1 MVLGQ
6 FGLKVNLDKSE
17 LVPVGKVSNVED
29 LSDILGH
36 RVSKLP
42 MTYLGLP
49 LGSIFKEKDVL
60 NAVIEKTERQLA
72 G

>member
-17 LVPVGKVSNVED
+17 LVPVGKVSKVED
-29 LSDILGH
+29 LSNILGH

-60 NAVIEKTERQLA
+60 NAVIEKMEGQLA